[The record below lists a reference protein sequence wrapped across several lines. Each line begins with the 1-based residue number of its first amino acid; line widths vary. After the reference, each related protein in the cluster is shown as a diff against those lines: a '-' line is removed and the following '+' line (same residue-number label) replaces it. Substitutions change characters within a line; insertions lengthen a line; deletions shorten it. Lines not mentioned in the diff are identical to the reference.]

1 MIPDITFNINNN
13 ITFNSS
19 PNLII
24 GNLRN
29 LIDDDNS
36 NISIINNIHN
46 HSIELSSSNDLINS
60 LLSSNS
66 GTSGISFNINI
77 QNNINF

>member
-1 MIPDITFNINNN
+1 MEISDELNDANEVPINNTFNNEMIPDITFNINNN
-13 ITFNSS
+13 IAFNSS

-46 HSIELSSSNDLINS
+46 YSIELSSSNDLMN
-60 LLSSNS
+60 
-66 GTSGISFNINI
+66 
-77 QNNINF
+77 

>member
-1 MIPDITFNINNN
+1 MKKINKEISDELNDANEVPINNTFNNEMIPDITFNINNN

-36 NISIINNIHN
+36 NISIINKY
-46 HSIELSSSNDLINS
+46 S
-60 LLSSNS
+60 
-66 GTSGISFNINI
+66 
-77 QNNINF
+77 

>member
-1 MIPDITFNINNN
+1 MIPDITFKINNN

-19 PNLII
+19 LNLII
-24 GNLRN
+24 GNLQN

-46 HSIELSSSNDLINS
+46 NSIELSSSNDLINS
-60 LLSSNS
+60 L
-66 GTSGISFNINI
+66 
-77 QNNINF
+77 